1 MKSIKRLLIGTVLA
15 AVVILGVGAVQPQK
29 DRKWEY
35 VNVTSIYVNEGSK
48 TRLYY
53 GTEPNEYSPKK
64 GATALNDGHEL
75 FYRNLDSTV
84 LKERTEILNLF
95 GSFGWELVEQQNFG
109 AGKMNHGS
117 AVLFKREK

>member
-1 MKSIKRLLIGTVLA
+1 MKSIRRLLIGTVLV

-35 VNVTSIYVNEGSK
+35 VNVASAYVNEGSK

-53 GTEPNEYSPKK
+53 RTEPNEFLPKN
-64 GATALNDGHEL
+64 GGTTLNDGHEL
-75 FYRNLDSTV
+75 FFRNPDSIIFR
-84 LKERTEILNLF
+84 ERTEILNLF

-109 AGKMNHGS
+109 AGDMSHGS
-117 AVLFKREK
+117 RLLFKREK